1 MNRRNALNLLGNA
14 LLGSAALLSTC
25 ASAQETWPTKPVK
38 IVVPFGPGGSGDIV
52 SRIVGHELEALA
64 GQPFI
69 IENKPGATAMIGTA
83 IVKNAPPDGYT
94 ILHGSTSSLAANPSL
109 YKQMSYDPDDFT
121 TVAVD
126 GTIPGFMLVAKDAP
140 YKTVK
145 EMVAWAKARKEPI
158 FSGYGNTSSRVPS
171 ALFAEQSGVTFEEV
185 AYKDAVPAIQDL
197 IGGRIHVTFPDVVI
211 GESYVRSGQVRALA
225 VTSAQRAPQFPE
237 TEAVAETYPGFEAIA
252 FLSFSVRKEVP
263 VEIQRK
269 LNGWV
274 MEILHQPAVNK
285 RLLEIGIT
293 PPPRDWDIATCDA
306 FVKRERVLWARY
318 IKLAKIEPQ

>member
-1 MNRRNALNLLGNA
+1 MRRRNTLGLLGA
-14 LLGSAALLSTC
+14 TAILARIAR
-25 ASAQETWPTKPVK
+25 AEDAWPTKPVK

-52 SRIVGHELEALA
+52 SRIVAHELEALA

-83 IVKNAPPDGYT
+83 IVRNAPADGYT

-109 YKQMSYDPDDFT
+109 YRQMSYDPDDFT

-126 GTIPGFMLVAKDAP
+126 GTIPGFVLVGKDAP

-145 EMVAWAKARKEPI
+145 EFVAWAKGRREPI

-171 ALFAEQSGVTFEEV
+171 ALFAGQSGVALEEV

-225 VTSAQRAPQFPE
+225 VTSAARAPQFPE
-237 TEAVAETYPGFEAIA
+237 VEAVAETYPGFEAIS
-252 FLSFSVRKEVP
+252 FLSFSFRKEVP
-263 VEIQRK
+263 ADIQRK
-269 LNGWV
+269 VNGWV
-274 MEILHQPAVNK
+274 MEVLHRPAVQK

-293 PPPRDWDIATCDA
+293 PPPRDWDIARSDA
-306 FVKRERVLWARY
+306 FVKRERVLWTRY

>member
-1 MNRRNALNLLGNA
+1 MNRRNALA
-14 LLGSAALLSTC
+14 LLGTLPFASPV
-25 ASAQETWPTKPVK
+25 SAQNGWPTKPVH

-52 SRIVGHELEALA
+52 SRIVGHELEKRA

-69 IENKPGATAMIGTA
+69 IENKPGATAMVGTA
-83 IVKNAPPDGYT
+83 IVKNSPADGYT
-94 ILHGSTSSLAANPSL
+94 LLHGSTSSLAANPSL
-109 YKQMSYDPDDFT
+109 YRQMTYDPDEFT
-121 TVAVD
+121 TVAID
-126 GTIPGFMLVAKDAP
+126 GTIPCFMLAAKDAP
-140 YKTVK
+140 YNSVK
-145 EMVAWAKARKEPI
+145 EFVAWAKARKEPI

-171 ALFAEQSGVTFEEV
+171 ALFDVQSGVRLEEV

-197 IGGRIHVTFPDVVI
+197 IGGRIHVTFPDLVI

-225 VTSAQRAPQFPE
+225 VTSPQRAPQFPDL
-237 TEAVAETYPGFEAIA
+237 EAMAETYAGFEVVA
-252 FLSFSVRKEVP
+252 FLSFTVRKEVP

-274 MEILHQPAVNK
+274 MEILHLPEVNK

-293 PPPRDWDIATCDA
+293 PPPRDWDIARSDA
-306 FVKRERVLWARY
+306 FVKRERELWTKY

>member
-1 MNRRNALNLLGNA
+1 MKRRNALGLLGNA
-14 LLGSAALLSTC
+14 LLGSAALLHGT
-25 ASAQETWPTKPVK
+25 ARAQETWPTKPVK

-83 IVKNAPPDGYT
+83 IVKNAAPDGYT

-140 YKTVK
+140 YRTVK
-145 EMVAWAKARKEPI
+145 EFAAWAKARKEPV

-171 ALFAEQSGVTFEEV
+171 ALFAEQSGVALEEV

-225 VTSAQRAPQFPE
+225 VTSTQRAPQFPDL
-237 TEAVAETYPGFEAIA
+237 EAVAETYPGVEAIS
-252 FLSFSVRKEVP
+252 FLSFTVRKEVP

-274 MEILHQPAVNK
+274 MEILHRPAVNK
-285 RLLEIGIT
+285 RLIEIGIT
-293 PPPRDWDIATCDA
+293 PPPPDWDIAKSDA
-306 FVKRERVLWARY
+306 FVKRERVLWTRY
-318 IKLAKIEPQ
+318 IKLAKIDPQ

>member
-1 MNRRNALNLLGNA
+1 
-14 LLGSAALLSTC
+14 
-25 ASAQETWPTKPVK
+25 
-38 IVVPFGPGGSGDIV
+38 VPFGPGGSGDIV
-52 SRIVGHELEALA
+52 SRIVAHELEALA

-83 IVKNAPPDGYT
+83 IVKNAPADGYT

-126 GTIPGFMLVAKDAP
+126 GTIPGFVLVAKDAP
-140 YKTVK
+140 YRTVK
-145 EMVAWAKARKEPI
+145 EFVAWAKARKEPI

-171 ALFAEQSGVTFEEV
+171 ALFAEQSGVPLEEV

-197 IGGRIHVTFPDVVI
+197 IGGRIQITFPDIVI

-225 VTSAQRAPQFPE
+225 VTSPHRAPQFPDV
-237 TEAVAETYPGFEAIA
+237 EAVAETYPGVVAIS

-274 MEILHQPAVNK
+274 MEVLHRPAVQK
-285 RLLEIGIT
+285 RLFEIGIT
-293 PPPRDWDIATCDA
+293 PPPADWDIARSDA
-306 FVKRERVLWARY
+306 FVKNERVLWERY

>member
-1 MNRRNALNLLGNA
+1 M
-14 LLGSAALLSTC
+14 
-25 ASAQETWPTKPVK
+25 
-38 IVVPFGPGGSGDIV
+38 PFGPGGSGDIV
-52 SRIVGHELEALA
+52 SRIVAHELEALA

-83 IVKNAPPDGYT
+83 IVKNAPADGYT

-126 GTIPGFMLVAKDAP
+126 GTIPGFVLVAKDAP
-140 YKTVK
+140 YRTVK
-145 EMVAWAKARKEPI
+145 EFVAWAKARKEPI

-171 ALFAEQSGVTFEEV
+171 ALFAEQSGVPLEEV

-197 IGGRIHVTFPDVVI
+197 IGGRIQITFPDIVI

-225 VTSAQRAPQFPE
+225 VTSPHRAPQFPDV
-237 TEAVAETYPGFEAIA
+237 EAVAETYPGVVAIS

-274 MEILHQPAVNK
+274 MEVLHRPAVQK
-285 RLLEIGIT
+285 RLFEIGIT
-293 PPPRDWDIATCDA
+293 PPPADWDIARSDA
-306 FVKRERVLWARY
+306 FVKNERVLWERY

>member
-1 MNRRNALNLLGNA
+1 MNRRNALG
-14 LLGSAALLSTC
+14 LLGSAALFAPATVGR
-25 ASAQETWPTKPVK
+25 AQESWPTRPVK

-52 SRIVGHELEALA
+52 SRIVAHEIEAMA
-64 GQPFI
+64 GQPFV
-69 IENKPGATAMIGTA
+69 IENRPGATAMIGTA
-83 IVKNAPPDGYT
+83 IVKNAPADGYT

-109 YKQMSYDPDDFT
+109 YKQMSYDPDDFI

-140 YKTVK
+140 YGTVK
-145 EMVAWAKARKEPI
+145 EFVVWAKARKEPI

-171 ALFAEQSGVTFEEV
+171 ALFAEQSGVALEEV

-197 IGGRIHVTFPDVVI
+197 IGGRIHVTFPDMVI

-225 VTSAQRAPQFPE
+225 VTSAQRAPQCPDL
-237 TEAVAETYPGFEAIA
+237 EAVAETYPGVEAIS
-252 FLSFSVRKEVP
+252 FLSFTVRKEVP

-269 LNGWV
+269 LASWV
-274 MEILHQPAVNK
+274 MRALHKPEVHK

-293 PPPRDWDIATCDA
+293 PPPPDWDIAHADA
-306 FVKRERVLWARY
+306 FVKRERTLWDRY
-318 IKLAKIEPQ
+318 IKLARIEPQ